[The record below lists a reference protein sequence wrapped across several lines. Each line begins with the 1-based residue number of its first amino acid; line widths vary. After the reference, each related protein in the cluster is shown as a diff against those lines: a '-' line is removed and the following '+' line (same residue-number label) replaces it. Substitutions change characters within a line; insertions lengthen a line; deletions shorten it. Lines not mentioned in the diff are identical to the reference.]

1 MTPPRVEW
9 SCVLFQIKVCETCQ
23 HAERNKN
30 LARTVRPLK
39 VEAPWDI
46 VGIDF
51 IGILFFSLFRIMF
64 LHAVETVFVFIAPG
78 PFPESQQ
85 GNTGV
90 AVLIDYFSK
99 WPEAF
104 PVQRTDALA
113 VARCVSKCIYR

>member
-1 MTPPRVEW
+1 MSVPGVEW
-9 SCVLFQIKVCETCQ
+9 SCLPFQIKVCETCQ
-23 HAERNKN
+23 HAERSKN

-51 IGILFFSLFRIMF
+51 IGIPSVLSLSCFCTPWKPS
-64 LHAVETVFVFIAPG
+64 LSSAG
-78 PFPESQQ
+78 PFPESRQ
-85 GNTGV
+85 GNTSV

-104 PVQRTDALA
+104 PVQRTDALS
-113 VARCVSKCIYR
+113 VARCVAKGIYR

>member
-1 MTPPRVEW
+1 M
-9 SCVLFQIKVCETCQ
+9 CETCQ

-51 IGILFFSLFRIMF
+51 IGNLFFPCVIF
-64 LHAVETVFVFIAPG
+64 LEVVKTVFVFVTTG

-85 GNTGV
+85 GNTS
-90 AVLIDYFSK
+90 ATVLIDYFSK

-104 PVQRTDALA
+104 PVQRTDALS
-113 VARCVSKCIYR
+113 VARCVSKCVYR